1 MYIDR
6 MEDLLNL
13 ELEMAAFFAMTPDLI
28 CIAGKDG
35 FFKKINPAV
44 SNKLGYTEK
53 ELYARPISSFIHPDD
68 KDMTGRERQ
77 DLLAGKTLLNFQN
90 RYITK
95 NGDTIWLAWTSV
107 YFPVKEVVFAI
118 AKDIT
123 ESKRNEIEI
132 EEKYKKFKSLARHF
146 KVSIEEERKYLA
158 VELHEELAQLA
169 AVIKMDIDVV
179 NDQAKALPALSKDRL
194 KNAGA
199 VAGLLL
205 NTIRRISFSISPHML
220 EEMGLS
226 ETLKWHCREFSMLN
240 GIPCIFDGAYDESD
254 LSHEIKLDFFRICQ
268 EALSN
273 IMYHAQANN
282 VNISIEDM
290 GDEISLAI
298 IDDGKGFN
306 NTGQKYA
313 SGLAGMHKRAA
324 SINGKLTVQSAPGK
338 GTRVCVS
345 VKKQRGRREAI

>member
-1 MYIDR
+1 
-6 MEDLLNL
+6 MEALLNL
-13 ELEMAAFFAMTPDLI
+13 ELEMTAFFEMTPDLI

-35 FFKKINPAV
+35 FFRKINTAV
-44 SNKLGYTEK
+44 SNKLGYTEE
-53 ELYARPISSFIHPDD
+53 ELYANPISSFIHPDD
-68 KDMTGRERQ
+68 KHMTGRERRE
-77 DLLAGKTLLNFQN
+77 LLAGKTLLNFQN

-95 NGDTIWLAWTSV
+95 NGDTVWLAWTSV
-107 YFPVKEVVFAI
+107 YFPVKEIVFAI

-132 EEKYKKFKSLARHF
+132 KEKYKKFKSLARHF

-169 AVIKMDIDVV
+169 AVIKMDIEIV
-179 NDQAKALPALSKDRL
+179 NGEAAAFPALTKDRL
-194 KNAGA
+194 KNAGT

-205 NTIRRISFSISPHML
+205 DTIRRISFSISPHML

-226 ETLKWHCREFSMLN
+226 ETLKWHCHEFSILN
-240 GIPCIFDGAYDESD
+240 GIPCIFEGAYDEND

-282 VNISIEDM
+282 VKISMDDT
-290 GDEISLAI
+290 GDALRLAI

-306 NTGQKYA
+306 STDQQYA
-313 SGLAGMHKRAA
+313 SGLAGMHKRAI
-324 SINGKLTVQSAPGK
+324 SINGKLTVQSEPGK
-338 GTRVCVS
+338 GTQVSVS
-345 VKKQRGRREAI
+345 VKKQKGRREVI